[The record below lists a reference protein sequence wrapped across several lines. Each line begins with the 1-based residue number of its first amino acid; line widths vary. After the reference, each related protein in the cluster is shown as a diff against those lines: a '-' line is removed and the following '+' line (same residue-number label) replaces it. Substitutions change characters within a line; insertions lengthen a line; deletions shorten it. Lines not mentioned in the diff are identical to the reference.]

1 MDKINYHINI
11 FKIQTRDW
19 FLKYAES
26 PHMKAWLSFFS
37 FIEAIFFPIPPDLLL
52 IPILIARKERWIYY
66 ASLTTITSILGGV
79 AGYFIGMFLFDTVG
93 GPIITLYALEA
104 QVEKVGTLFA
114 QNAFLAIFISAFTP
128 IPYKVFTLSAGF
140 FNISF
145 PIFIIA
151 SLIGRALRFFTVA
164 FFAQRFG
171 HMLGNL
177 IFTYFNIIS
186 LIVAAII
193 IAFVVFL

>member
-1 MDKINYHINI
+1 MKISDGVDI
-11 FKIQTRDW
+11 FKTRTRDW
-19 FLKYAES
+19 FLKYAEG

-52 IPILIARKERWIYY
+52 IPILIAKKERWIYY
-66 ASLTTITSILGGV
+66 ASLTTITSVLGGIV
-79 AGYFIGMFLFDTVG
+79 GYFIGMFLFDIVG
-93 GPIITLYALEA
+93 APIIKLYALES

-114 QNAFLAIFISAFTP
+114 QNAFLAIFLSAFTP
-128 IPYKVFTLSAGF
+128 IPYKAFTLSAGF

-151 SLIGRALRFFTVA
+151 SLIGRALRFFMVA
-164 FFAQRFG
+164 FFAQKFG
-171 HMLGNL
+171 QMLGNL

-186 LIVAAII
+186 LIIAALIV
-193 IAFVVFL
+193 AFVVFF